1 MKSQWEKF
9 KHRTLTKVFLGYA
22 VVAWVLIQVIEAVLP
37 TFETPL
43 WVAQTITFLLI
54 LGFPIA
60 IIVGWASEKLPTL
73 SGLPPSTSAAPQP
86 VHATPTKNL
95 IWIGFGSCIVVGL
108 FGFYMMP
115 FIFDSSEFQQR
126 STPRIISPNGPGTAN
141 VLKAQIDIGIS
152 RQKAN
157 GLKSEIALSPD
168 GATLIY
174 RVARPEER
182 GSQYYARN
190 LQSYSEP
197 LGLQRS
203 GLNTGR
209 GAVENRSGFPSFRN
223 GNDWI
228 YYYTDRGSKLNR
240 VRVEGGTAQIIQ
252 EGPLLLNSFTVRE
265 NILFFGTQDGM
276 ILRKVIGSESTELI
290 YEVENDGE
298 RAIWLEFIENTDY
311 LMATILPVVFSEQE
325 PKVILIDVKTGSSE
339 IIIEQGYQS
348 KYARSGHITYLQ
360 ADALWAVPFSV
371 SDMTIQG
378 SQVPVINGIET
389 TISRDVYFGNYNFSE
404 NGRLVYISG
413 NLMRRGSGNFNVLD
427 IELTR
432 LNHSGDTRKVNV
444 PESSFAEITVSPD
457 QNLVAMTRLDESGSR
472 DVWVWDLVRESL
484 GRRSFGGVDGTPI
497 WSNDGK
503 SIFYQSEQNATAE
516 IWRTASNG
524 SSSAEFITSTPFPRI
539 DLETISPS
547 GDLIVYSENTPT
559 GGIYTFDLS
568 NVNRENV
575 HEPLITPPGFR
586 INLSRISPDGNWIAY
601 LSNETGERQLYV
613 QSFPNIAQG
622 KYQITSG
629 RNVSSFEWHPDG
641 DKIYFTRQEFDG
653 QLESRGST
661 QIFQA
666 EIEYGPLLET
676 GRPEF
681 LIASRPELLVESSKP
696 INGNQPNFDVLS
708 ATEFIF
714 TNDSDD
720 GVRIL
725 ESQVIVNVVENWF
738 DELATLVPFD
748 NLQ

>member
-1 MKSQWEKF
+1 MPSQWERF
-9 KHRTLTKVFLGYA
+9 KQSNIAKVVIGYSL
-22 VVAWVLIQVIEAVLP
+22 VVWVLIQLIEAVLP

-43 WVAQTITFLLI
+43 WVAQTLTFLLI

-60 IIVGWASEKLPTL
+60 LLVGWAYEKLPAQSTDTDDVKSELQPAHSTPKKTL
-73 SGLPPSTSAAPQP
+73 VIVG
-86 VHATPTKNL
+86 
-95 IWIGFGSCIVVGL
+95 IGSCAVIGL

-126 STPRIISPNGPGTAN
+126 SRPSIISPNGPGTAN
-141 VLKAQIDIGIS
+141 VLKAQIDIGVS

-174 RVARPEER
+174 RVARPGER
-182 GSQYYARN
+182 GSQYYARS

-197 LGLQRS
+197 LSLQRS

-209 GAVENRSGFPSFRN
+209 GSVENRSGFPSFKN

-240 VRVEGGTAQIIQ
+240 VRVEGGTAQTIQ
-252 EGPLLLNSFTVRE
+252 DGPLLISGFTVRG
-265 NILFFGTQDGM
+265 NILFFGTQDGK
-276 ILRKVIGSESTELI
+276 ILKKAIGSEDTELI
-290 YEVENDGE
+290 YEVKNNGE
-298 RAIWLEFIENTDY
+298 RAVWLEFIDNTDY

-325 PKVILIDVKTGSSE
+325 PKVILIDLETGVYK
-339 IIIEQGYQS
+339 IIIDQGYQS

-360 ADALWAVPFSV
+360 ADILWAVPFSI

-378 SQVPVINGIET
+378 SPVPVVNGIET
-389 TISRDVYFGNYNFSE
+389 TISRDLYYGNYNFSHD
-404 NGRLVYISG
+404 GRLVYISG

-432 LNHSGDTRKVNV
+432 LSHSGEARKVNV
-444 PESSFAEITVSPD
+444 PESSFAEIAASPD
-457 QNLVAMTRLDESGSR
+457 QKSVAMTRLDESGSR
-472 DVWVWDLVRESL
+472 DVWIWDLVRESL

-497 WSNDGK
+497 WSSDGQ

-516 IWRTASNG
+516 IWKTASNG
-524 SSSAEFITSTPFPRI
+524 SSIAEFITSTPFSRI

-568 NVNRENV
+568 NANSENV

-586 INLSRISPDGNWIAY
+586 VNLSRISPDGNWIAY
-601 LSNETGERQLYV
+601 LSNETGGRQLYV
-613 QSFPNIAQG
+613 QSFPNITQG

-641 DKIYFTRQEFDG
+641 NKLYFTRQEFDG

-681 LIASRPELLVESSKP
+681 LIASSPELLVESNKP

-708 ATEFIF
+708 ETEFIF

-725 ESQVIVNVVENWF
+725 ESQIIVNVVENWF

-748 NLQ
+748 HPQ